1 MRLNFFIVS
10 LLFLSCNNVGSSN
23 KSMTDS
29 KDTTHVGKDTIAA
42 IVRMDTSK
50 VANQDKCDI
59 TIKYNLEDIS
69 SEGAEAEAC
78 YFEKQINKARIII
91 NGASGRVEIS
101 YSFLNGAI
109 KAEERTY
116 KYLKSLSEVM
126 SEKDIKLES
135 AVHYTLSSNG
145 KIINGKSANAEEIY
159 KSFIKAVPLNI

>member
-1 MRLNFFIVS
+1 M
-10 LLFLSCNNVGSSN
+10 SCNNVGSSD

-29 KDTTHVGKDTIAA
+29 NDTTHVVKDTIAA
-42 IVRMDTSK
+42 IVRMDTFK
-50 VANQDKCDI
+50 VSNQDKCDI

-91 NGASGRVEIS
+91 YGASGRVEIS

-109 KAEERTY
+109 KAEEYTY

-135 AVHYTLSSNG
+135 TVQYTLSSNG

-159 KSFIKAVPLNI
+159 KSFIKAVPLKI

>member
-1 MRLNFFIVS
+1 MRLKYFIVS
-10 LLFLSCNNVGSSN
+10 LLFLSCNNKGSSD
-23 KSMTDS
+23 KSMTVS
-29 KDTTHVGKDTIAA
+29 NDTTHTGTDTTTT
-42 IVRMDTSK
+42 IVRMDTSN
-50 VANQDKCDI
+50 VANQDKCDT

-91 NGASGRVEIS
+91 YGASGRVEIS

-116 KYLKSLSEVM
+116 KYLKSLFEVK

-135 AVHYTLSSNG
+135 SVQYTLSSSG
-145 KIINGKSANAEEIY
+145 KIIDGKNANAEEVY
-159 KSFIKAVPLNI
+159 KSFTETVPLKI